1 MKRLRILVLMHE
13 DLVPPEP
20 LNGQE
25 VTGADWKT
33 EYDVVS
39 TLRKLGHDVK
49 PLGVKSDLGVLRTA
63 IEDWSP
69 HIAFNLLEE
78 FDGVA
83 VYDQNVVSYLE
94 LLHMPYTG
102 CNPRGLMLAR
112 DKVLS
117 KKLFSFH
124 RIPFPDFMVVPQGR
138 TVKRPAWLSFPLI
151 VKSVTEE
158 GSHGISQASIVQDDD
173 KLKERVEFMHTHVGT
188 GALVERYIEGREFY
202 VGVMGNGHVHVLP
215 VWELM
220 MDRLP
225 EDARRIATERV
236 KWNRTYQAKYGIRS
250 EEARN
255 LPDGKAEKIQHLA
268 KRVYRALGLSG
279 YARIDVRMDAAGDV
293 YVLEANPNPQ
303 IAHDEDF
310 SDSAEKDGY
319 PYTDLLQEL
328 LNIGLRWQPAK
339 AA

>member
-1 MKRLRILVLMHE
+1 MRRLRILVLMHE
-13 DLVPPEP
+13 DLVPPDP
-20 LNGQE
+20 LHGQE
-25 VTGADWKT
+25 ITGAAWKT

-49 PLGVKSDLGVLRTA
+49 PLGVKSDLGVLRSA
-63 IEDWSP
+63 IEDWKP

-94 LLHMPYTG
+94 LLHVPYTG

-124 RIPFPDFMVVPQGR
+124 RIPFPDFMVVPLGR
-138 TVKRPAWLSFPLI
+138 TVKRPQWLSFPLI

-158 GSHGISQASIVQDDD
+158 ASLGISQASIVEDDE
-173 KLKERVEFMHTHVGT
+173 KLKERVAFIHASIGT
-188 GALVERYIEGREFY
+188 GALIEQYIEGREFY
-202 VGVMGNGHVHVLP
+202 VGVIGNGHVQVLP
-215 VWELM
+215 VWELI
-220 MDRLP
+220 MDKLP
-225 EDARRIATERV
+225 DDARRIATQRV
-236 KWNRTYQAKYGIRS
+236 KWSRAYQDKYGIRS
-250 EEARN
+250 CEATG
-255 LPDGKAEKIQHLA
+255 LPEGKAAEIQHLA

-279 YARIDVRMDAAGDV
+279 YARIDVRMDAMGNA

-310 SDSAEKDGY
+310 ADSAEKADY
-319 PYTDLLQEL
+319 SYKDLLQEL
-328 LNIGLRWQPAK
+328 INVGLRWQPAK

>member
-13 DLVPPEP
+13 DLVPPDSP
-20 LNGQE
+20 NRQE

-49 PLGVKSDLGVLRTA
+49 PLGVKSDLGVIRAA
-63 IEDWSP
+63 IEDWHP

-94 LLHMPYTG
+94 LLHVPYTG

-112 DKVLS
+112 DKALS

-124 RIPFPDFMVVPQGR
+124 RIPFPDFMVVPHGR
-138 TVKRPAWLSFPLI
+138 TFKRPMWLSFPLI
-151 VKSVTEE
+151 VKSTTEE
-158 GSHGISQASIVQDDD
+158 ASVGISQASIVQDDN
-173 KLKERVEFMHTHVGT
+173 KLKERVEFIHTSVGT
-188 GALVERYIEGREFY
+188 GALIERYIEGRELY
-202 VGVMGNGHVHVLP
+202 VGVMGNGHIHVLP
-215 VWELM
+215 VWELI
-220 MDRLP
+220 MDQLP
-225 EDARRIATERV
+225 DDARRIATERV
-236 KWNRTYQAKYGIRS
+236 KWNRTYQEKYGIRS
-250 EEARN
+250 CEARS
-255 LPDGKAEKIQHLA
+255 LPEGKAEEIQHLA

-279 YARIDVRMDAAGDV
+279 YARIDVRMDAEGSV

-303 IAHDEDF
+303 IAHAEDF

-319 PYTDLLQEL
+319 RYKDLLQEL
-328 LNIGLRWQPAK
+328 MNIGLRWQPAK

>member
-13 DLVPPEP
+13 DLLPPDP
-20 LNGQE
+20 LNGQD
-25 VTGADWKT
+25 VAGAEWKT

-49 PLGVKSDLGVLRTA
+49 PLGVKSDLGVLRSA
-63 IEDWSP
+63 VEDWKP